1 MDLIIHTAG
10 FASPATLAV
19 EVVER
24 KGLGHPDTICDALAE
39 SISVQLCRHY
49 FERFGTILHH
59 NVDKI
64 LLCGGSARAAF
75 GGGEVLEPLELYLAG
90 RATSE
95 YQGEGIS
102 VAEIAI
108 EACRTWLQSHLP
120 ALDLDRHVKI
130 ISRIR
135 PGSGDLIRIYSKGHE
150 RTPLSNDTSCGAGF
164 APLTPLEN
172 VVLTV
177 EHILNSA
184 ETKRAHPAIG
194 HDIKVMRVRRGSRIS
209 LTIGCAMIGQYLT
222 GIEDYLQ
229 AKIAAR
235 QVALEAARSKTTGR
249 TDIPL
254 TERGERDAQKL
265 IARLDGMTFAGVLTS
280 PLQRARRTGELAGFG
295 ERAEPDPDLMEWDYG
310 AYEGRRT
317 SDIRAERPGWRLFE
331 DGCPGGETVEAV
343 SVRADPVIGRIR
355 ALGGDALVFAH
366 RDILRIL
373 AIRWLSLRAVEARHL
388 YLTTASLSILGY
400 DHDLDEPVIRLWND
414 GRHPIHSS
422 PPEKMMPERI

>member
-10 FASPATLAV
+10 SASPGTLHV

-49 FERFGTILHH
+49 LERCGTILHH

-95 YQGEGIS
+95 YQGERIP
-102 VAEIAI
+102 VAEIAT
-108 EACRTWLQSHLP
+108 ETCRAWIRSHLP
-120 ALDLDRHVKI
+120 ALDVDRHVKI

-164 APLTPLEN
+164 SPLTSLEN

-177 EHILNSA
+177 EHALNST

-194 HDIKVMRVRRGSRIS
+194 HDIKVMGVRQGSRIS
-209 LTIGCAMIGQYLT
+209 LTIGCALIGRYLS

-235 QVALEAARSKTTGR
+235 QVALEAARGKTDLEVDAVVNAADDLEQRGVFLTVTGTSAEAGDDGEVGRGNR
-249 TDIPL
+249 TSGLITPYRPMTL
-254 TERGERDAQKL
+254 EAAAGKNPVSHVGKLYNLAATEIASRAVREVPWVTEASCVLVSRIGHPIDDPQVIDLRIALESGRESDSVRKLLRDLVETQL
-265 IARLDGMTFAGVLTS
+265 RRF
-280 PLQRARRTGELAGFG
+280 PELQTAL
-295 ERAEPDPDLMEWDYG
+295 L
-310 AYEGRRT
+310 EGR
-317 SDIRAERPGWRLFE
+317 
-331 DGCPGGETVEAV
+331 V
-343 SVRADPVIGRIR
+343 PV
-355 ALGGDALVFAH
+355 
-366 RDILRIL
+366 
-373 AIRWLSLRAVEARHL
+373 
-388 YLTTASLSILGY
+388 Y
-400 DHDLDEPVIRLWND
+400 
-414 GRHPIHSS
+414 
-422 PPEKMMPERI
+422 